1 MKSLV
6 IYDSFYGNTEQI
18 ARSVA
23 SAIGSGAEVCRA
35 TETSPSKL
43 LTFDLV
49 IFGSPTQGGRPTKP
63 LQELIKNLPTLKG
76 IKVASF
82 DTRFSN
88 PIVKIFGFAAD
99 RIAASL
105 TQKGGQL
112 LAPPTWFFVE
122 TEKGPLKEG
131 ELERAA
137 AWAQELIK

>member
-1 MKSLV
+1 M
-6 IYDSFYGNTEQI
+6 
-18 ARSVA
+18 
-23 SAIGSGAEVCRA
+23 
-35 TETSPSKL
+35 
-43 LTFDLV
+43 
-49 IFGSPTQGGRPTKP
+49 
-63 LQELIKNLPTLKG
+63 IKNLPTLKG

-137 AWAQELIK
+137 AWAKELIK